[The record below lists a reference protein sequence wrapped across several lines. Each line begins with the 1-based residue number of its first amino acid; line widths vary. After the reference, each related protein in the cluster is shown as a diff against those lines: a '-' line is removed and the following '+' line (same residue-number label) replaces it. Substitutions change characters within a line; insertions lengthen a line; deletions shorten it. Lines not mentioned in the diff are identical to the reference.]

1 MKTKP
6 LSACLYM
13 LAILCSI
20 FFLDACKRDEKLE
33 TPDTNADA
41 FSGSVQTPE
50 GEPVSDAIIQING
63 KEVKTEKDG
72 SFRLKTENKGR
83 YVVTIKKK
91 GYKMISK
98 VFIRPVKDYPYTLE
112 KAFTATID
120 PTKPNV
126 IRDLNSATACVGS
139 GLQNLKFDEE
149 YKKIP
154 LVYDAKGNLVDFGW
168 PSNMKDIYEY
178 TTNKPVC
185 NPGATI
191 SIPANSI
198 VNSSGRPVTSPVTI
212 SISTIDLQSPDGMP
226 GDYTYQD
233 ESGSGIMV
241 SMGAVAI
248 ELYSEKEY
256 FNLDPKSPSQ
266 LSLPVEPA
274 MLKFNKEIPDAIP
287 VLYYD
292 EKEGVWRQEKQQ
304 IAKYNKKTESY
315 ETELHHLSAINMDYK
330 MPDPTCFR
338 LRQLPIPPSP
348 VISPFRI
355 GILSSTFG
363 FKVSTT
369 VGDESDDCF
378 NRNNTNLHLVY
389 NAPPPGEQVCI
400 ILTDNASPPTA
411 HYGIIIQETSPTPYG
426 ATLDMTCPCT
436 SATVPPTACND
447 GSGAGCDESLSGCDP
462 FSPTCTNVTIQT
474 FETDV
479 LFAGRSTGG
488 ANVDVR
494 WILNDALANG
504 TPYTYTI
511 SYEDPALPGSF
522 TDMPGSPVAD
532 TYNSADPIEKASITT
547 PVTASRIRITINSIN
562 GVAPP
567 AGNWT
572 SNEVGI

>member
-1 MKTKP
+1 MKLKP
-6 LSACLYM
+6 LSAILYGM
-13 LAILCSI
+13 AILCST
-20 FFLDACKRDEKLE
+20 FFLDGCKRDELE
-33 TPDTNADA
+33 KPDANDNG
-41 FSGSVQTPE
+41 FSGTLKSLK
-50 GEPVSDAIIQING
+50 GEPISDASVFING
-63 KEVKTEKDG
+63 KETRTEKDG
-72 SFRLKTENKGR
+72 SFKIDTDIKGR

-91 GYKMISK
+91 GYKLISK
-98 VFIRPVKDYPYTLE
+98 VFARPVKDYPFKLE

-126 IRDLNSATACVGS
+126 IRDLNSATTCVGS

-154 LVYDAKGNLVDFGW
+154 FVYDKKGNLVDFGW
-168 PSNMKDIYEY
+168 QSNMKDIFDY
-178 TTNKPVC
+178 TMSAPVC

-191 SIPANSI
+191 AIPANSI
-198 VNSSGRPVTSPVTI
+198 VNSSGKPVRTPVTI
-212 SISTIDLQSPDGMP
+212 SISTIDVQSPDGMP

-233 ESGSGIMV
+233 ESGSGVMV

-266 LSLPVEPA
+266 LSLPVESA
-274 MLKFNKEIPDAIP
+274 MLKFNKDIPETIP

-304 IAKYNKKTESY
+304 VGRYNRKNQSY

-338 LRQLPIPPSP
+338 LRQLPIAPSP
-348 VISPFRI
+348 VITPFRI

-369 VGDESDDCF
+369 IGDESDDCF

-411 HYGIIIQETSPTPYG
+411 HYGIIIQETPSTPYG
-426 ATLDMTCPCT
+426 ATLDMTCPCNST
-436 SATVPPTACND
+436 TVPPTTCND
-447 GSGAGCDESLSGCDP
+447 GSGVGCDESLTGCDP
-462 FSPTCTNVTIQT
+462 FSPTCTNVLIQT
-474 FETDV
+474 FSADV
-479 LFAGRSTGG
+479 VFAARNSGG
-488 ANVDVR
+488 ANADVK
-494 WILNDALANG
+494 WIFKNALPDG

-511 SYEDPALPGSF
+511 AYEDSATPGTF
-522 TDMPGSPVAD
+522 TNMPGSPVAD
-532 TYNSADPIEKASITT
+532 TYSSANPIEQVSITT
-547 PVTASRIRITINSIN
+547 PVASSRLRITINTIN

-567 AGNWT
+567 AGTWT
-572 SNEVGI
+572 SNEVGL